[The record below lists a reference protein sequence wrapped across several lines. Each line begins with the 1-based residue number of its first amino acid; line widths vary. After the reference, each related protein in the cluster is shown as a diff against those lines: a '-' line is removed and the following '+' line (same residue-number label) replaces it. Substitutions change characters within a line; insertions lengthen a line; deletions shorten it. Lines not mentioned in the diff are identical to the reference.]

1 MITVN
6 RGSLTIDKI
15 SEFLSPY
22 GETYFMKE
30 VLFGD
35 QGVSQVMTRFIIK
48 RLKTVLLAVN

>member
-1 MITVN
+1 M
-6 RGSLTIDKI
+6 TIDKI

-22 GETYFMKE
+22 GETYFMKKE

-35 QGVSQVMTRFIIK
+35 QGVGQVMTRFIIK